1 MVLPQNI
8 LICTGWCDQYHTSSS
23 HDLTRSICQICLNEE
38 TNPWSPAGRKQCCD
52 PGLTENNA
60 MTPWLWADRKQCY
73 DPVIL
78 DRQKTMLCTASSW
91 PPGLEIGN
99 VFKLIYYSLTCIA
112 KVNLLNVLARH
123 YLKFKIW
130 LKFYLHHSL
139 LSACFLQVL
148 LMGCRCVEL
157 DCWDGED
164 GSPIIYHG
172 HTLTTKISFKV
183 RIKYLN
189 MTVVFRRTNE
199 YTMLGCLLHLLV
211 LLQDVAVSSK
221 FCLLLVIFVTICT
234 FSRLPFQHPD
244 DI

>member
-38 TNPWSPAGRKQCCD
+38 TNPWYPAGRKQCCD

-112 KVNLLNVLARH
+112 KVHLLNVLARH

-148 LMGCRCVEL
+148 LMC
-157 DCWDGED
+157 
-164 GSPIIYHG
+164 
-172 HTLTTKISFKV
+172 
-183 RIKYLN
+183 
-189 MTVVFRRTNE
+189 
-199 YTMLGCLLHLLV
+199 CLLPTGFANGLSLCWTGLLGWGGWFTHY
-211 LLQDVAVSSK
+211 LSRPYPHNKNFLQGEN
-221 FCLLLVIFVTICT
+221 
-234 FSRLPFQHPD
+234 
-244 DI
+244 